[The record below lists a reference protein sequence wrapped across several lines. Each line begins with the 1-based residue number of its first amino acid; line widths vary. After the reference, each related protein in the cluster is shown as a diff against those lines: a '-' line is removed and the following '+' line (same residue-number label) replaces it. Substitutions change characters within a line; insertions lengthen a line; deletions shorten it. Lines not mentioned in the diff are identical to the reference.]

1 MFSGAL
7 SGAFATGGPPAV
19 AYVQS
24 QHFDRFRYAASVQT
38 ALAIAAVVRIVSLG
52 ATRMFTPQLLTLR
65 VLCLVCAVSGAWL
78 GLHALRRL
86 PDHAVRTVVL
96 VMLLILGLK
105 YLFLV

>member
-1 MFSGAL
+1 
-7 SGAFATGGPPAV
+7 
-19 AYVQS
+19 
-24 QHFDRFRYAASVQT
+24 
-38 ALAIAAVVRIVSLG
+38 
-52 ATRMFTPQLLTLR
+52 MFTPQLLTLR